1 MSIFTIRTV
10 PIGIKKGLKWIF
22 FPVGTNWIFEVIS
35 MIVRRKAE
43 RFKDMKGVTML
54 EKEPEEN
61 INNFP
66 MSPKVLNTHVN
77 YKYVF
82 TTMYFIQLFCQF
94 ITQLLL

>member
-1 MSIFTIRTV
+1 M
-10 PIGIKKGLKWIF
+10 
-22 FPVGTNWIFEVIS
+22 IS

-61 INNFP
+61 IKAFP

-77 YKYVF
+77 YKYVL
-82 TTMYFIQLFCQF
+82 QLCTLFHYLVNLSLSCSYYTCF
-94 ITQLLL
+94 